1 MKLIID
7 ATTGT
12 VLNADGCYLVDGA
25 DFPDEELSDSE
36 VSELAQRVGKSLHRL
51 GSDTGWGDNAYRFTV
66 SYSPLSIRD
75 EAEALL
81 EGGIYDSPGDETY
94 KQVME
99 WARDA
104 ASQEELEDIALF
116 IMSSDSVWDG
126 FRENL
131 IEAVVWAYREIHKS

>member
-25 DFPDEELSDSE
+25 DFPDKELSDSE

-75 EAEALL
+75 EADAILD
-81 EGGIYDSPGDETY
+81 GGVYDSPEDSEY
-94 KQVME
+94 LKVLE
-99 WARDA
+99 WAKEA

-116 IMSSDSVWDG
+116 IMGDDHVWDG
-126 FRENL
+126 FRERL
-131 IEAVVWAYREIHKS
+131 MEGIVWAYREIHKS